1 MRPPMLIQKRDV
13 LALLDRMPDELDGEE
28 LMYHIYVL
36 EKIAEGEADIAAGR
50 VVPHDDVK
58 REIDAWLRSSGPKA
72 R

>member
-36 EKIAEGEADIAAGR
+36 EKIAEGEAAIAAGD
-50 VVPHDDVK
+50 VVDDDDLD
-58 REIDAWLRSSGPKA
+58 REITSWRD
-72 R
+72 